1 MWVRGNRTSSV
12 RIRFIAACLRKASRT
27 EHSSYSEWLKAER
40 SPMSQTAAVEPPLEV
55 FISYSHKDEDLKEEL
70 EVHLSTLRR
79 QRKINP
85 WQDRTLE
92 AGTEWDPQIKAA
104 LEAAHIIL
112 LLITPRFMASNY
124 INDVELTRALERHRA
139 GTARVI
145 PIILKPVDLTDTP
158 ISQLQAL
165 PKDAKPI
172 TRWEDQD
179 EAFLNVVQGIRRVVD
194 ALKTQQQ
201 PTKSPTVTNSADPVS
216 SSTVAPSTNTQTP
229 TTPKSDTQKRLEL
242 FQLLSNLP
250 GPTFD
255 SIVYALNVPL
265 PVMPPPIAPQGQR
278 VPALLNWAQSPVG
291 CGLNEL
297 ELVISAVLG
306 S

>member
-1 MWVRGNRTSSV
+1 
-12 RIRFIAACLRKASRT
+12 
-27 EHSSYSEWLKAER
+27 
-40 SPMSQTAAVEPPLEV
+40 MSQTAAAETPLEV

-70 EVHLSTLRR
+70 EVHLSTLKR
-79 QRKINP
+79 QGKINP

-104 LEAAHIIL
+104 LEAAHVIL

-124 INDVELTRALERHRA
+124 INDVELNHALERHRA

-194 ALKTQQQ
+194 SLKLLQPPALQ
-201 PTKSPTVTNSADPVS
+201 SSANSTS
-216 SSTVAPSTNTQTP
+216 RSTTTTSTTPQAPA
-229 TTPKSDTQKRLEL
+229 TPKSKTQKRLEL

-255 SIVYALNVPL
+255 SIVYALNVPP
-265 PVMPPPIAPQGQR
+265 PVMPPSIAPQGQR

-291 CGLNEL
+291 CGLDEL
-297 ELVISAVLG
+297 EAVINTVMSH
-306 S
+306 